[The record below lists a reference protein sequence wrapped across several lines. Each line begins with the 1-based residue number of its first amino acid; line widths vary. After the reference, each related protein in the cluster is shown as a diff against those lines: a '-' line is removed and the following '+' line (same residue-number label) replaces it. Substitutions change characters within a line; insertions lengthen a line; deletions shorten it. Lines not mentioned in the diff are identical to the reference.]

1 MAISLKEGTDHKRS
15 NFDFRR
21 HDFDKSSKERKKKK
35 EMHIKN
41 LATHAFFSQSL
52 SHTHKNFKYCDETRG
67 IVRVKHHT

>member
-41 LATHAFFSQSL
+41 LATHAFFLNLSL
-52 SHTHKNFKYCDETRG
+52 THTKNFKYCDE
-67 IVRVKHHT
+67 II